1 MVQRVTVNDNEWQQ
15 MEMSSTTNG
24 NEWYNEWQQWYSEWQ
39 QVTAND
45 NLWQRVAISTNFL
58 FFFFFRINKE
68 PTTKYPKENSLNL
81 REDLEEKLLN

>member
-1 MVQRVTVNDNEWQQ
+1 MVTSGTTSDSSDAVSDNKWQRMTTCDNEWPFQ
-15 MEMSSTTNG
+15 
-24 NEWYNEWQQWYSEWQ
+24 
-39 QVTAND
+39 
-45 NLWQRVAISTNFL
+45 LIFF

>member
-1 MVQRVTVNDNEWQQ
+1 MATSGTTSDSSDTVSDNKWQRMTTCDNEWPFQ
-15 MEMSSTTNG
+15 
-24 NEWYNEWQQWYSEWQ
+24 
-39 QVTAND
+39 
-45 NLWQRVAISTNFL
+45 LIF